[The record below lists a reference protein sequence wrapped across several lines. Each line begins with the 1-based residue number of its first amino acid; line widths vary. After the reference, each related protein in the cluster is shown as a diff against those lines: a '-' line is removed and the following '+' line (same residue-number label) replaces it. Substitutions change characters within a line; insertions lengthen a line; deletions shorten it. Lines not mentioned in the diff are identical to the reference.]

1 MRLPL
6 GEARDVVDRLGT
18 SISVGVHE
26 PCVVQNAEDRERYV
40 SSLRLACMPQQPL
53 WLRQPFF
60 QLWHHANQRRDGGGV
75 TIAEIAL
82 NAPITDLDH
91 AEVSDRKR
99 VSCFHGSA
107 PLS

>member
-1 MRLPL
+1 MF
-6 GEARDVVDRLGT
+6 
-18 SISVGVHE
+18 
-26 PCVVQNAEDRERYV
+26 Q
-40 SSLRLACMPQQPL
+40 ACMPQEPL
-53 WLRQPFF
+53 LLRQPFF

-99 VSCFHGSA
+99 VSFFHGSA